1 MFNTT
6 IYDTYYRILNG
17 STQVNS
23 TALNNMPVPPMEI
36 ISQIGEKLMDNGNLD
51 TKNCDRI
58 VMEIAYGKEN
68 SGC

>member
-23 TALNNMPVPPMEI
+23 TELNNMPVPPMEI
-36 ISQIGEKLMDNGNLD
+36 ISKIGEKLMDNGNLD

-58 VMEIAYGKEN
+58 VMEIEKGKEN